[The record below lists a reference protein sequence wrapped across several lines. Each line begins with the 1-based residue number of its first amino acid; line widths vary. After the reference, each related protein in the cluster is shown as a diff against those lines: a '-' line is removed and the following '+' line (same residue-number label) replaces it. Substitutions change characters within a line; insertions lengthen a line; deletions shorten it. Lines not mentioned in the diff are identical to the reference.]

1 MGLGM
6 VGVFLAA
13 IASVFF
19 PPRILDGRWQLAV
32 ATTLVDNGVIPLV
45 GLAFFHFAVVLDPAS
60 PRLRSLRLLATRL
73 AIPAFLG
80 FLLLIPLQLR
90 ATGSILG
97 TARVERARQQEQ
109 TGARFDAM
117 RQAIAAATRPE
128 ELRSRLLALKGP
140 SLGPADLGEPLP
152 QLKRRLLLSLNQAE
166 TVVMQQLEGSGSRP
180 QDGLVRLNG
189 RVILSALALAL
200 AFAAGARRAGS
211 EVSLLAELA
220 GRRGRRGGIFPF
232 LPAGRR
238 SRPVDG
244 SYFQQIGGDDGPPPP
259 AS

>member
-13 IASVFF
+13 IGSVFL
-19 PPRILDGRWQLAV
+19 PPRILDGRWQIAV
-32 ATTLVDNGVIPLV
+32 ATALVDNAVIPLV
-45 GLAFFHFAVVLDPAS
+45 GLGLFHLAVVLDPAS
-60 PRLRSLRLLATRL
+60 PRLRSLRGLAARL
-73 AIPAFLG
+73 AIPAAFG
-80 FLLLIPLQLR
+80 FLLLIPLQLH

-109 TGARFDAM
+109 AGARFDAL
-117 RQAIAAATRPE
+117 RQAIASATRPE
-128 ELRSRLLALKGP
+128 ELRSRLQALKGP

-152 QLKRRLLLSLNQAE
+152 QLKRRLLQSLNQAE
-166 TVVMQQLEGSGSRP
+166 TVVMRQLEGSGSRP
-180 QDGLVRLNG
+180 QDGLVRLSG

-220 GRRGRRGGIFPF
+220 GRRGRRGGIVPF
-232 LPAGRR
+232 LPAGRG

-244 SYFQQIGGDDGPPPP
+244 AYFEQIGGDDRPAPPEP
-259 AS
+259 